1 MRDLIDRVSR
11 GRWLGRPQASADA
24 VDRTLEPAPFGP
36 AGPWVAH
43 FRANLA
49 VDRAITWDDGY
60 RLSRSER
67 RAVGRSIAK
76 FQLGGSSNG
85 RFLQHHAS
93 LHARRAGDHAY
104 AEAARLFIGE
114 KQRHAAELGRFM
126 DDQGLRKMRRHW
138 SDSLFRCARKL
149 GGLDLAI
156 SVLLTAEL
164 IALVYYQALGRA
176 TGSLVL
182 RSICAEIL
190 RDERTHVVF
199 QAGTL
204 GRVRQGRSAGAVRF
218 RVGVQRAFLLA
229 AIMLVW
235 VDHWR
240 VFRAGRFGWR
250 RYWHA
255 CWGAFGSVEA
265 LLAPRR
271 RDRRDP
277 APGSAGRLEMAQ
289 APVQEQRARDRD
301 AGGHREER

>member
-1 MRDLIDRVSR
+1 MRDLIARYR
-11 GRWLGRPQASADA
+11 GRWLGRRHSAA
-24 VDRTLEPAPFGP
+24 DRALEPAPFGP

-43 FRANLA
+43 FRTNLA
-49 VDRAITWDDGY
+49 LERTITWDDSH
-60 RLSRSER
+60 RLTRRER
-67 RAVGRSIAK
+67 RAIARSIAK
-76 FQLGGSSNG
+76 FQLGGSSDG
-85 RFLQHHAS
+85 RFLQHHAG

-104 AEAARLFIGE
+104 AEAARLFIRE

-126 DDQGLRKMRRHW
+126 DGQGLRKMRRHW
-138 SDSLFRCARKL
+138 SDSLFRWARKL
-149 GGLDLAI
+149 GGIDLAI

-204 GRVRQGRSAGAVRF
+204 GRVRQGRSEAAVRF
-218 RVGVQRAFLLA
+218 RVLVQRGFLLA

-255 CWGAFGSVEA
+255 CWGAFSSVEPLLSPRRQDAGARPGSVRGFE
-265 LLAPRR
+265 P
-271 RDRRDP
+271 
-277 APGSAGRLEMAQ
+277 AQ
-289 APVQEQRARDRD
+289 AGVEEQRAEDGDR
-301 AGGHREER
+301 RR